1 MMRAVP
7 RYFLDLPE
15 DPVPRAWDPHA
26 GPRPERADTRYF
38 GAAFTAME
46 PHLRDPDV
54 EVHLTWDV
62 ERLPAYGDRV
72 VAVVLGDESARVP
85 AYAGRVRA
93 VFKCYGVRPVLGA
106 GPLRDRSPTG
116 LAALAQCGVRWLR
129 WLPGGTRD
137 LVRRAGGH
145 RAPVHVIPL
154 GTFNQLDVEL
164 VPIAER
170 PTDLFFAGSVDHHAS
185 LRHRLASPKTRARR
199 EMLDAVGR
207 LRRERAGLRV
217 DLRLTDGF
225 AASEAADPGEY
236 SRALMGARV
245 CLAPRGTSVE
255 TFRVFEGLRCGC
267 VVVAD
272 RLPRHWFYDGAPILQ
287 LDRWRDLPRALA
299 PLGDPGALEDHH
311 RRALDWWRTRCS
323 PEVLGRYLAERI
335 DAPGRPGGAP

>member
-1 MMRAVP
+1 M
-7 RYFLDLPE
+7 
-15 DPVPRAWDPHA
+15 
-26 GPRPERADTRYF
+26 
-38 GAAFTAME
+38 
-46 PHLRDPDV
+46 
-54 EVHLTWDV
+54 
-62 ERLPAYGDRV
+62 
-72 VAVVLGDESARVP
+72 
-85 AYAGRVRA
+85 
-93 VFKCYGVRPVLGA
+93 
-106 GPLRDRSPTG
+106 
-116 LAALAQCGVRWLR
+116 
-129 WLPGGTRD
+129 
-137 LVRRAGGH
+137 
-145 RAPVHVIPL
+145 HVIPL